1 MVYNQITIYRCNNDC
16 EGEALAFIFRGSRRQ
31 PAGGGAPFDNLDV
44 FLEKADFKYSRYC
57 NNLGPQDLNRPPVM
71 CFVHCAI
78 CKGLF
83 KLQSEER
90 KNKRSVSEAESDS
103 CKTQRVLQGKKQG

>member
-1 MVYNQITIYRCNNDC
+1 MIC

-31 PAGGGAPFDNLDV
+31 PAGGGAPFDNFESALCIV
-44 FLEKADFKYSRYC
+44 
-57 NNLGPQDLNRPPVM
+57 Q
-71 CFVHCAI
+71 CAI

>member
-1 MVYNQITIYRCNNDC
+1 M
-16 EGEALAFIFRGSRRQ
+16 FI
-31 PAGGGAPFDNLDV
+31 DV

-78 CKGLF
+78 RKGLF